1 MNKEK
6 TINKILDDARAA
18 LEKVGVK
25 YFIGVVDKNPK
36 SPDGGKVYANMDIDA
51 TDFIYILDIAMPTNQ
66 DITNLGIYVGQLIN
80 ARLRKKP
87 QTLKGN
93 GQ

>member
-6 TINKILDDARAA
+6 RINKILDDARDA
-18 LEKVGVK
+18 LEKEGVK
-25 YFIGVVDKNPK
+25 YFLGVVDRKPK
-36 SPDGGKVYANMDIDA
+36 SPDGGKVYANMDLKA
-51 TDFIYILDIAMPTNQ
+51 ADFIYILDIAMPTNQ

-80 ARLRKKP
+80 ARLKKKP

-93 GQ
+93 D